1 MNRFVL
7 LLLGVLLLVGCSGND
22 GVTETP
28 PVAEV
33 GATETAMPTAPVA
46 MVASATAVATLEPTL
61 TETPAPTDAP
71 PTFTPTPTIT
81 PTPTATPIPAAPVT
95 AITLQRVTDYTFLK
109 PTYLTHAGDD
119 RLFVTEQQGVIR
131 IIQGGQVLPE
141 PFLYI
146 VEAVGSTQ
154 YEQGL
159 LSVAF
164 HPNYRG
170 NGRFFVNY
178 TNRNGDTVI
187 SAWRVNAENPN
198 VADYGS
204 EQILLTIR
212 QPYANHN
219 GGQIKFGP
227 DGYLYVGMGDGGS
240 ANDPLGAGQDLD
252 TLLGKMLRLDV
263 DFNPDGYA
271 IPARNPFVNNDAARN
286 EIWAYGVRNPW
297 RFSFDRLTGD
307 MFMADVGQNQWE
319 EINWQPADS
328 AGGENYGWNI
338 MEASHC
344 FTNSNCDETGLVLP
358 IFEYGHELG
367 CSVTGGY
374 MSRGMADL
382 ALYGNYFLADFCQGT
397 IWSLF
402 PDEGGSW
409 QANVV
414 YQGAGN
420 VSSFGEDVH
429 GGLYVVDQLGGVYR
443 IRP

>member
-1 MNRFVL
+1 ML
-7 LLLGVLLLVGCSGND
+7 AACQPTAEND
-22 GVTETP
+22 LP
-28 PVAEV
+28 
-33 GATETAMPTAPVA
+33 TADLPDEELQPTAPVA
-46 MVASATAVATLEPTL
+46 VVATATAVPTQPP
-61 TETPAPTDAP
+61 TFTPSPAPTDAP
-71 PTFTPTPTIT
+71 PTSTPTPSIT
-81 PTPTATPIPAAPVT
+81 PTPTVTPIPAAPAT
-95 AITLQRVTDYTFLK
+95 RITLQRVTDYSFFK

-131 IIQGGQVLPE
+131 IIQDGQVLSE

-146 VEAVGSTQ
+146 VDQVGSTQ

-164 HPNYRG
+164 HPNYAE
-170 NGRFFVNY
+170 NGRFFINY
-178 TNRNGDTVI
+178 TNLSGDTVI
-187 SAWRVNAENPN
+187 SAWRASPDNPN

-240 ANDPLGAGQDLD
+240 ANDPLGAGQDLN

-271 IPARNPFVNNDAARN
+271 IPPDNPFVNEAARN

-307 MFMADVGQNQWE
+307 LFMADVGQNLWE
-319 EINWQPADS
+319 EINWQPASS
-328 AGGENYGWNI
+328 AGGENYGWNV
-338 MEASHC
+338 MEAGHC
-344 FTNSNCDETGLVLP
+344 FTNSGCDQSDLVVP
-358 IFEYGHELG
+358 IFEYSHELG

-374 MSRGMADL
+374 ISRGMEDL

-402 PDEGGSW
+402 PNGDGSW
-409 QANVV
+409 QSNVV

-420 VSSFGEDVH
+420 VSSFGEDVN
-429 GGLYVVDQLGGVYR
+429 GGLYVVDQLGSVYR

>member
-1 MNRFVL
+1 MMKKYYWFVI
-7 LLLGVLLLVGCSGND
+7 LLVLMLAACQPTAEND
-22 GVTETP
+22 LP
-28 PVAEV
+28 
-33 GATETAMPTAPVA
+33 TADLPDEELQPTAPVA
-46 MVASATAVATLEPTL
+46 VVATATAVPTQPP
-61 TETPAPTDAP
+61 TFTPSPAPTDAP
-71 PTFTPTPTIT
+71 PTPTPTPSIT
-81 PTPTATPIPAAPVT
+81 PTPTVTPIPAAPVT
-95 AITLQRVTDYTFLK
+95 RITLQRVTDYSFIK

-131 IIQGGQVLPE
+131 IIQDGQVLSE

-146 VEAVGSTQ
+146 VDQVGSTQ

-164 HPNYRG
+164 HPNYAE
-170 NGRFFVNY
+170 NGRFFINY
-178 TNRNGDTVI
+178 TNLSGDTVI
-187 SAWRVNAENPN
+187 SAWRVSPDNPN

-240 ANDPLGAGQDLD
+240 ANDPLGAGQDLN

-271 IPARNPFVNNDAARN
+271 IPPDNPFVNEAARN

-297 RFSFDRLTGD
+297 RFTFDRLTGD
-307 MFMADVGQNQWE
+307 LFMADVGQNLWE
-319 EINWQPADS
+319 EINWQPASS
-328 AGGENYGWNI
+328 AGGENYGWNV
-338 MEASHC
+338 MEAGHC
-344 FTNSNCDETGLVLP
+344 FTNSGCDQSDLVVP
-358 IFEYGHELG
+358 IFEYSHELG

-374 MSRGMADL
+374 ISRGMEDL

-402 PDEGGSW
+402 PNGDGSW
-409 QANVV
+409 QSNVV

-420 VSSFGEDVH
+420 VSSFGEDVN
-429 GGLYVVDQLGGVYR
+429 GGLYVVDQLGSVYR

>member
-1 MNRFVL
+1 MMKKYYWFVI
-7 LLLGVLLLVGCSGND
+7 LLVLMLAACQPTAEND
-22 GVTETP
+22 LP
-28 PVAEV
+28 
-33 GATETAMPTAPVA
+33 TADLPDEELQPTAPVA
-46 MVASATAVATLEPTL
+46 VVATATAVPTQPP
-61 TETPAPTDAP
+61 TFTPSPASTDAP
-71 PTFTPTPTIT
+71 PTPTPTPSIT
-81 PTPTATPIPAAPVT
+81 PTPTVTPIPATPVT
-95 AITLQRVTDYTFLK
+95 RITLQRVTDYSFFK

-131 IIQGGQVLPE
+131 IIQDGQVLSE

-146 VEAVGSTQ
+146 VDQVGSTQ

-164 HPNYRG
+164 HPNYAE
-170 NGRFFVNY
+170 NGRFFINY
-178 TNRNGDTVI
+178 TNLSGDTVI
-187 SAWRVNAENPN
+187 SAWRASPDNPN

-240 ANDPLGAGQDLD
+240 ANDPLGAGQDLN

-271 IPARNPFVNNDAARN
+271 IPPDNPFVNEAARN

-297 RFSFDRLTGD
+297 RFTFDRLTGD
-307 MFMADVGQNQWE
+307 LFMADVGQNLWE
-319 EINWQPADS
+319 EINWQPASS
-328 AGGENYGWNI
+328 AGGENYGWNV
-338 MEASHC
+338 MEAGHC
-344 FTNSNCDETGLVLP
+344 FTNSGCDQSDLVLP
-358 IFEYGHELG
+358 IFEYNHELG

-374 MSRGMADL
+374 VSRGMEDL

-402 PDEGGSW
+402 PHGDGSW
-409 QANVV
+409 QSNVV

-420 VSSFGEDVH
+420 VSSFGEDVN
-429 GGLYVVDQLGGVYR
+429 GGLYVVDQLGSVYR